1 MSFHCT
7 FLEDQS
13 YILVHNHPF
22 RVNTLIHHIGG
33 WSGLKEQAWLRMG
46 RENISF
52 KALSFDSFDRILLY
66 KHKLDTLSQRIETPH
81 LSPRAWKQPLCKVKE
96 QQRRAKQHSISDD
109 QLQQRQWLIAL
120 WHSWGKYKYEYRL
133 YKYMLYG
140 FSLTLENI
148 SKNHFQWMI

>member
-13 YILVHNHPF
+13 YIWYINHPF
-22 RVNTLIHHIGG
+22 RVNTLIHHIGE

-66 KHKLDTLSQRIETPH
+66 KHKLDTLSQSIETPH
-81 LSPRAWKQPLCKVKE
+81 LSPRAW
-96 QQRRAKQHSISDD
+96 
-109 QLQQRQWLIAL
+109 
-120 WHSWGKYKYEYRL
+120 
-133 YKYMLYG
+133 
-140 FSLTLENI
+140 
-148 SKNHFQWMI
+148 